1 MAPTLHRSAESFQG
15 GHVGLGDSEID
26 CCQVLLHVG
35 PVGGPGERHHADGKG
50 EAEHHL
56 RDGGAQP
63 AGDRR
68 HGRSAQL
75 ALVGGQQGEPLVD
88 DAALATDLDGPPG
101 PTRSGR
107 SSGSAPTPARPWPI
121 RTASPADHGRCCSL
135 PGAAPAVPG
144 AAAPSRST
152 PPGRPRSS
160 RAEWRWGNTPRIASL
175 TRSGS
180 SRGMWWP
187 LPWAMITR
195 PFLKRETNSR

>member
-1 MAPTLHRSAESFQG
+1 MAPTAESFQG
-15 GHVGLGDSEID
+15 GDVGLGDSEID

-88 DAALATDLDGPPG
+88 DAALATDPTDRLVRPG
-101 PTRSGR
+101 SVEDSLVGGGSVPT
-107 SSGSAPTPARPWPI
+107 
-121 RTASPADHGRCCSL
+121 
-135 PGAAPAVPG
+135 
-144 AAAPSRST
+144 
-152 PPGRPRSS
+152 
-160 RAEWRWGNTPRIASL
+160 
-175 TRSGS
+175 
-180 SRGMWWP
+180 
-187 LPWAMITR
+187 
-195 PFLKRETNSR
+195 